1 MINNPDQD
9 GTVPKDPS
17 EIVNKRTTYHRPQ
30 KEPRV
35 RDREKEKRSKPVT
48 GEEIFKQQID
58 GNIKLLILTHFS
70 YYQLYG

>member
-48 GEEIFKQQID
+48 GEEIFKQ
-58 GNIKLLILTHFS
+58 
-70 YYQLYG
+70 